1 MHATPVPDLGTL
13 RTICQGEKVRQDR
26 RPWYVL
32 SRRISIGITWW
43 LLHTPVTANQVTFV
57 SLVLTLAG
65 GILLAMPS
73 AAAALAG
80 AAALVAHYFLD
91 KVDGEIARYRKVYSL
106 AGVYMD
112 ELSHTFAYAGTF
124 AGLGVHLAWRAR
136 TPAETL
142 AVLGAAMLGA
152 LAMIMIR
159 QNKSM
164 GMLLFAQNV
173 LDEPRLLP
181 AAAPSG
187 ALPLLSREGV
197 RQSRRGEAGGSGRSW
212 AAQAVALVRD
222 VVLNVSEFAS
232 LLLLV
237 VIGVAIEAAT
247 GSTRFLGVVL
257 RVQALLQAAV
267 LVALIW
273 INRSFNLETE
283 VRRLNDLATKRSREA
298 TRSE

>member
-1 MHATPVPDLGTL
+1 GRTPGGASAVGGGGWLG
-13 RTICQGEKVRQDR
+13 
-26 RPWYVL
+26 
-32 SRRISIGITWW
+32 
-43 LLHTPVTANQVTFV
+43 A
-57 SLVLTLAG
+57 
-65 GILLAMPS
+65 
-73 AAAALAG
+73 
-80 AAALVAHYFLD
+80 
-91 KVDGEIARYRKVYSL
+91 
-106 AGVYMD
+106 
-112 ELSHTFAYAGTF
+112 
-124 AGLGVHLAWRAR
+124 RAR
-136 TPAETL
+136 
-142 AVLGAAMLGA
+142 
-152 LAMIMIR
+152 IMIR
-159 QNKSM
+159 KNKSM

-237 VIGVAIEAAT
+237 VGGAAMGAAA
-247 GSTRFLGVVL
+247 GSPRFLGVLL

-273 INRSFNLETE
+273 INRSFTLETE